1 MTSDQEGPLTPEER
15 RLRTLLRVLA
25 VLFGL
30 AMLAYLLPA
39 LGVFGATLRR
49 FSVELPFVTNSVVK
63 VATLGMLALLASGD
77 VRRHRTAVVLL
88 IAAHAIS
95 EAAMLAAMIFGDVAR
110 IVDPGPPVG
119 PRPVRD
125 VLLFA
130 MVLDGVI
137 LTVLIAMFH
146 AAERA
151 RYQLRWL
158 SPMEYRALSAL
169 AEVIVI
175 GDGEVLSAG
184 EVARNTDRYLSSFR
198 ARSKWLA
205 KLVLK
210 GMQIYPLLTLRPP
223 FSDLA
228 PEERLSFLKKRFYRD
243 IGMRIVP
250 GFVRTLAQAAI
261 RMAKQLCYLGYYAD
275 ARTHAAVGYVPFSQR
290 PDRDQRMARSPAPT
304 RAPLRTLR
312 PESIRENVLTVDVLI
327 VGSGAAGSILA
338 HRLATGS
345 DREIFMIERG
355 DHVDPSE
362 FVEDE
367 VEMLS
372 RLYADGAL
380 QLSRDFRL
388 QVLQGS
394 CVGGTTVVNN
404 AVCFRLPDDVLARWN
419 DSGAGLDEARL
430 STAFDAVE
438 SLVRVRTQDN
448 APLGPGG
455 RPFAEGLRR
464 MGLDRPPH
472 ASGVIAAN
480 IEDCLGCGYCNIGC
494 AYGRKLSMLDTV
506 LPSAQAQAGA
516 DRVRVLAGC
525 EAVRLRARGR
535 AIEAVQCRLTDGR
548 HIEIRARTVIVA
560 AGAVSS
566 PLLLRRS
573 GIGGSSVGTR
583 ASFNIGSPVTAAF
596 DERIVAYD
604 GLQISHY
611 IRPAPD
617 RGFVLETWYNPP
629 VAQAL
634 AMPGWFEDHFR
645 NMRRYDRLAGA
656 GVLVGSE
663 PTGRIRDRGLTGRE
677 IDFSPS
683 ADDLRRVLDGVV
695 LAGEVF
701 LSGGAKSI
709 MPATFEYHELESV
722 QALRGLPLL
731 VRDAS
736 DITLGTGHPMGGCA
750 VSNDPSHAVV
760 NTDFRVHG
768 YDNLHLCDASVFPS
782 AAGVNPQLTVMALAW
797 IAADSVPGVRPAP
810 LAAVVR
816 TFVEPEVS

>member
-1 MTSDQEGPLTPEER
+1 MTSDEEGPLTPEER

-25 VLFGL
+25 ALFGF
-30 AMLAYLLPA
+30 ATLAYLLPA
-39 LGVFGATLRR
+39 LGVFGATLRA

-63 VATLGMLALLASGD
+63 VGTLGMLALLGSGD

-95 EAAMLAAMIFGDVAR
+95 EAAMLATLVFGDVGR
-110 IVDPGPPVG
+110 LVDPGLPVG

-137 LTVLIAMFH
+137 LAVLIAMFR

-169 AEVIVI
+169 AEVIVL
-175 GDGEVLSAG
+175 GEEEALSAG
-184 EVARNTDRYLSSFR
+184 EVARNTDRYLASFR

-223 FSDLA
+223 FSELS
-228 PEERLSFLKKRFYRD
+228 PEERLRFLKKRFYRD
-243 IGMRIVP
+243 IGTRVIP
-250 GFVRTLAQAAI
+250 GFVRTLAQASI

-275 ARTHAAVGYVPFSQR
+275 PRTHAAVGYVPFSQR
-290 PDRDQRMARSPAPT
+290 PDRDERLSRSTPPS

-312 PESIRENVLTVDVLI
+312 PESVLESVITADVLI
-327 VGSGAAGSILA
+327 IGSGAAGSILA
-338 HRLATGS
+338 HRIAADS
-345 DREIFMIERG
+345 DREVLIIERG
-355 DHVDPSE
+355 DHVDPSD

-404 AVCFRLPDDVLARWN
+404 AVCFRLPADVLARWN
-419 DSGAGLDEARL
+419 DFGAGLDEAQL
-430 STAFDAVE
+430 NAAFDAVE
-438 SLVRVRTQDN
+438 SLVRVRTQDS
-448 APLGPGG
+448 APLSPGG

-464 MGLDRPPH
+464 LGLDRPPH
-472 ASGVIAAN
+472 AAGVVAAN
-480 IEDCLGCGYCNIGC
+480 IEECLGCGYCNIGC

-506 LPSAQAQAGA
+506 LPAAQALAGA
-516 DRVRVLAGC
+516 ERLRVLAGC
-525 EAVRLRARGR
+525 EALRLRARGGTV
-535 AIEAVQCRLTDGR
+535 EAVQCRLADGR
-548 HIEIRARTVIVA
+548 HVEIRARTVILA
-560 AGAVSS
+560 AGAVST
-566 PLLLRRS
+566 PLLLLRS
-573 GIGGSSVGTR
+573 GIGVRNAGAR
-583 ASFNIGSPVTAAF
+583 ASFNIGSPVIAAF
-596 DERIVAYD
+596 DERIYAYD

-611 IRPAPD
+611 VRPSPEH
-617 RGFVLETWYNPP
+617 GFVLETWYNPP

-677 IDFSPS
+677 IDFTPS
-683 ADDLRRVLDGVV
+683 AEDLRRVLDGVV

-709 MPATFEYHELESV
+709 MPATFEYHELDTVE
-722 QALRGLPLL
+722 ALRGLPSL
-731 VRDAS
+731 VRDTS

-750 VSNDPSHAVV
+750 LSSDPSRGVV
-760 NTDFRVHG
+760 NADFRVHG
-768 YDNLHLCDASVFPS
+768 FDNLHLCDASVFPS

-797 IAADSVPGVRPAP
+797 AAADSIPGVRTTP
-810 LAAVVR
+810 LTVVER
-816 TFVEPEVS
+816 TLVPRP